1 MGHPTIYPTGVTL
14 YKPEKCWSGFTI
26 FQANEMGAVLMDMNG
41 REINVWKGVHGMP
54 NKIFPGGYLLT
65 GRGRRSG
72 KYSVQDGL
80 DLIQVDWDGNIVWK
94 FDKNEYIEDPGIP
107 GRWMAR
113 YHHDFQREGNPVGY
127 YAPGM
132 EPRIDSGNTLILA
145 HRNVRNKDIS
155 DKLLLDDLILEV
167 DLQRALP

>member
-72 KYSVQDGL
+72 SWKSNWIVPHC
-80 DLIQVDWDGNIVWK
+80 QVLPIESCRWK
-94 FDKNEYIEDPGIP
+94 
-107 GRWMAR
+107 
-113 YHHDFQREGNPVGY
+113 
-127 YAPGM
+127 
-132 EPRIDSGNTLILA
+132 SILG
-145 HRNVRNKDIS
+145 
-155 DKLLLDDLILEV
+155 
-167 DLQRALP
+167 P

>member
-94 FDKNEYIEDPGIP
+94 FDKKDYI
-107 GRWMAR
+107 
-113 YHHDFQREGNPVGY
+113 
-127 YAPGM
+127 
-132 EPRIDSGNTLILA
+132 
-145 HRNVRNKDIS
+145 
-155 DKLLLDDLILEV
+155 
-167 DLQRALP
+167 

>member
-65 GRGRRSG
+65 GPGTAQR
-72 KYSVQDGL
+72 Q
-80 DLIQVDWDGNIVWK
+80 IQR
-94 FDKNEYIEDPGIP
+94 P
-107 GRWMAR
+107 GR
-113 YHHDFQREGNPVGY
+113 
-127 YAPGM
+127 PGS
-132 EPRIDSGNTLILA
+132 DSGGLG
-145 HRNVRNKDIS
+145 RQYR
-155 DKLLLDDLILEV
+155 LEIR
-167 DLQRALP
+167 QE